1 MRITSAKSEYEATL
15 VTAFYHSPQLLYC
28 HLRRFASSPP
38 IPESVFCNGT
48 MSVDACSKVDL
59 FNSVF
64 TSTDFL
70 LPPMD
75 QLPTPSN
82 ELSSIDT
89 SCKDVYLALMSLN
102 LSKPFGYD

>member
-1 MRITSAKSEYEATL
+1 
-15 VTAFYHSPQLLYC
+15 
-28 HLRRFASSPP
+28 
-38 IPESVFCNGT
+38 
-48 MSVDACSKVDL
+48 MSVDACSKVYL
-59 FNSVF
+59 FNLYFNSVF

-102 LSKPFGYD
+102 LSKPFGCD